1 MTRIR
6 IASYNTRDFLDD
18 PYAAARVVRAIDP
31 DVLCLQEV
39 PRRLFSSQRVANFAR
54 DCGMYW
60 SGRHR
65 GSGGTTIFT
74 SLRVDVV
81 ESRHHRLRVAFL
93 QRTRGYALARVAAPG
108 REPIAVASVHLSL
121 DARERAA
128 HAQVILRAI
137 NVGGEVV
144 LAGDLNE
151 GDSGDAWKAFAG
163 VMRPVSP
170 MTPTFPAARPRRVLD
185 VIFASSGLRAEPH
198 AGLDIPAADL
208 VAGSDH
214 LPTWVDLRLGE
225 PTVVQERAEE
235 AAAEASEAVTEEMV
249 TGAESD
255 AEAETGAGGVRR
267 GRRRRR
273 RTGRG
278 PWAGAGQEG
287 RSRRRT

>member
-1 MTRIR
+1 MTTIR
-6 IASYNTRDFLDD
+6 IASYNTRDFLED

-39 PRRLFSSQRVANFAR
+39 PRRLFSTQRVASFAR
-54 DCGMYW
+54 NCGMYW

-93 QRTRGYALARVAAPG
+93 QRTRGFALARVAAPG

-128 HAQVILRAI
+128 HAQVILRAV

-151 GDSGDAWKAFAG
+151 GDSGQAWKAFAG

-170 MTPTFPAARPRRVLD
+170 MTPTFPAAHPRRVLD
-185 VIFASSGLRAEPH
+185 VIFASPGLRAEPH
-198 AGLDIPAADL
+198 VDLDLPEADL

-214 LPTWVDLRLGE
+214 RPTWVDIRLEE
-225 PTVVQERAEE
+225 PTAVQERAEQ
-235 AAAEASEAVTEEMV
+235 ASREASGSVTDEMV
-249 TGAESD
+249 QE
-255 AEAETGAGGVRR
+255 AEAETG
-267 GRRRRR
+267 GRVADEVPDVPP
-273 RTGRG
+273 TSG
-278 PWAGAGQEG
+278 PTAP
-287 RSRRRT
+287 

>member
-1 MTRIR
+1 MTTIR
-6 IASYNTRDFLDD
+6 IASYNTRDFLED

-39 PRRLFSSQRVANFAR
+39 PRRLFSTQRVASFAR

-81 ESRHHRLRVAFL
+81 ESRHHRLRVALL
-93 QRTRGYALARVAAPG
+93 QRTRGFALARVAAPG

-151 GDSGDAWKAFAG
+151 GDSGEAWQAFAG
-163 VMRPVSP
+163 VMRLVSP
-170 MTPTFPAARPRRVLD
+170 LTPTYPAARPRRVLD

-198 AGLDIPAADL
+198 VELDIPEADL

-214 LPTWVDLRLGE
+214 RPTWVDIRLEE
-225 PTVVQERAEE
+225 PTVVQERAED
-235 AAAEASEAVTEEMV
+235 ASTEASASVTDEMV
-249 TGAESD
+249 
-255 AEAETGAGGVRR
+255 AEAEAEARDRATETKADATEATPNTRP
-267 GRRRRR
+267 
-273 RTGRG
+273 TA
-278 PWAGAGQEG
+278 P
-287 RSRRRT
+287 

>member
-1 MTRIR
+1 MTTIR
-6 IASYNTRDFLDD
+6 IASYNTRDFLED

-39 PRRLFSSQRVANFAR
+39 PRRLFSTQRVANFAR
-54 DCGMYW
+54 NCGMYW

-81 ESRHHRLRVAFL
+81 ESRHQRLRVALL
-93 QRTRGYALARVAAPG
+93 QRTRGFALARVAAPG

-128 HAQVILRAI
+128 HAQVILEAV

-151 GDSGDAWKAFAG
+151 NETGRAWQAFAG

-170 MTPTFPAARPRRVLD
+170 MTPTFPATRPRRVLD
-185 VIFASSGLRAEPH
+185 VIFASPGLQAEPH
-198 AGLDIPAADL
+198 VPIPIPEADL

-214 LPTWVDLRLGE
+214 RPTWVDIRLGE
-225 PTVVQERAEE
+225 PSATQERAEE
-235 AAAEASEAVTEEMV
+235 ASARASETVTEEMV
-249 TGAESD
+249 Q
-255 AEAETGAGGVRR
+255 EAEGAAAETTAEDPAAAQPEVTDPGP
-267 GRRRRR
+267 
-273 RTGRG
+273 RT
-278 PWAGAGQEG
+278 
-287 RSRRRT
+287 